1 MKKLLSV
8 LIATTL
14 FMTAQSAV
22 ADSKGQAVTA
32 CKAEARLL
40 MGDDTRV
47 KMKKLRSTR
56 AGYRLSLNVYPAEGE
71 RQSVKCEVEDG
82 TAKLTDS
89 DGMVLSTMTPEVPQ
103 AS

>member
-8 LIATTL
+8 LIATML
-14 FMTAQSAV
+14 FMTAPNVA
-22 ADSKGQAVTA
+22 ADSKGQALTA
-32 CKAEARLL
+32 CKAEAKLL
-40 MGDDTRV
+40 MGNDTRV

-56 AGYRLSLNVYPAEGE
+56 AGYRLSLTVYPGEGE

-89 DGMVLSTMTPEVPQ
+89 DGMVLSTMAPEVPR